1 MNQDGLEIREMNAED
16 WHRVALI
23 YKEGMET
30 GNATFQQIVPQWDD
44 WNESHL
50 PACRLVATVSGQVV
64 GWAALSPVSKREV
77 YAGVA
82 EISIYVTSRLRGFGI
97 GAILLEKTILESEK
111 QNIWTLQAGIF
122 PENVASIK
130 MHQRLGFREIGY
142 REKIGKMKNKWRNTI
157 LLERR
162 SLITGVDHDIT

>member
-97 GAILLEKTILESEK
+97 GVLKCTNVWVSGKSVTAKKSEK
-111 QNIWTLQAGIF
+111 
-122 PENVASIK
+122 
-130 MHQRLGFREIGY
+130 
-142 REKIGKMKNKWRNTI
+142 
-157 LLERR
+157 
-162 SLITGVDHDIT
+162 